1 MSWIS
6 VKEALP
12 ENWQL
17 VLTKTE
23 ISEIDTDIDLCRY
36 VGGRFRLYI
45 PNQPNDLGA
54 PMAIREDI
62 TRIVKYWK
70 PAN

>member
-23 ISEIDTDIDLCRY
+23 ISDIDTDIDLCRY
-36 VGGRFRLYI
+36 VGGRFRLYM
-45 PNQPNDLGA
+45 PNQPNDFGA

>member
-12 ENWQL
+12 KEGQL

-36 VGGRFRLYI
+36 VGGRFRLYR
-45 PNQPNDLGA
+45 PNQPNDCGA
-54 PMAIREDI
+54 PMATREDI
-62 TRIVKYWK
+62 TKIVKYWK